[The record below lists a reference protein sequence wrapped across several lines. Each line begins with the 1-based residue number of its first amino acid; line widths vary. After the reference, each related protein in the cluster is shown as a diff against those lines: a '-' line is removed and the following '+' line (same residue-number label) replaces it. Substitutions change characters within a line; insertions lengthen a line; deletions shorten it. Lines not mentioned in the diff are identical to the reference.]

1 LNYTDK
7 NDKRVLNILSKRTE
21 DVELKKY
28 ALQCMGETN
37 TFEYTLKVL
46 KSYEQKILEQIEK
59 LGGNEDLVKILKYLM
74 LQIPKQENL
83 KRL

>member
-1 LNYTDK
+1 
-7 NDKRVLNILSKRTE
+7 VLNILSKRTE

-46 KSYEQKILEQIEK
+46 KSYEQKILQQIES